1 MHIEQIILSHLLKPV
16 RDVSLHANRLLDN
29 YEEVIWLVG
38 DGRSGTTW
46 VADLLN
52 HDRRYREMFEPF
64 HPQHVDEMNF
74 LTPHLY
80 LRSNESNLQLENI
93 AADIFSGTFT
103 HPVVDSANQSRLYS
117 GLLIKD
123 IFANLF
129 AHWAA
134 ARFPDLKIILL
145 IRNPFSVALSKQKK
159 KDWFWV
165 TDPMTLLTQKHL
177 YEDYLYP
184 FERLIREISSSDDY
198 ILRQVLIWSIINYV
212 PLRQFAPG
220 YLHIMFYED
229 MYTDPENQVSAALR
243 FIKNT
248 NINCHVTLDEE
259 IVRKP
264 SRVVSKES
272 SLFSGKSPVTSWKNE
287 LTTRQIDAGL
297 NILDAFGFAGLYDDD
312 GIPDRNVL
320 SLIHNTGKRHQE
332 NNRIGNK
339 ASNIPT
345 KPE

>member
-29 YEEVIWLVG
+29 YEEVIWLIG

-64 HPQHVDEMNF
+64 HPQHVDEMSF

-80 LRSNESNLQLENI
+80 VRPNEPHVQLEKI
-93 AADIFSGTFT
+93 AADVFSGTFT

-129 AHWAA
+129 AHWAS

-145 IRNPFSVALSKQKK
+145 IRNPFSVALSKHKK
-159 KDWFWV
+159 KDWYWV
-165 TDPMTLLTQKHL
+165 TDPMLLLTQKRL
-177 YEDYLYP
+177 YEDYLHP
-184 FERLIREISSSDDY
+184 FERLIRETSNSGDY
-198 ILRQVLIWSIINYV
+198 ILRQILIWSIINYV
-212 PLRQFAPG
+212 PLRQFMPG
-220 YLHIMFYED
+220 QLHIMFYEE
-229 MYTDPENQVSAALR
+229 MYADPENQVSAALR

-248 NINCHVTLDEE
+248 NVNCHVTLDEE

-264 SRVVSKES
+264 SRVVSKDS
-272 SLFSGKSPVTSWKNE
+272 SLFSGTSPVTSWKNE

-297 NILDAFGFAGLYDDD
+297 NILDAFGLAGLYDE
-312 GIPDRNVL
+312 GAMPDRGTL
-320 SLIHNTGKRHQE
+320 HSIHGAR
-332 NNRIGNK
+332 
-339 ASNIPT
+339 
-345 KPE
+345 